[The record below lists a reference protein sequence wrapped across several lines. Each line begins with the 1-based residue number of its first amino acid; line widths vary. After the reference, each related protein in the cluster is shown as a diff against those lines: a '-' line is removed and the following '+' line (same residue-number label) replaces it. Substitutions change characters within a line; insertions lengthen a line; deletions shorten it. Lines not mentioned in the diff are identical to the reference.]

1 MVIVEFGSM
10 KKDCHMVAKRIA
22 VLVDKFDIK
31 VVRMWRRRNTEEII
45 LCDRLSKDFD
55 LSEYR
60 ITMESFRELE
70 EEFGPWDIDW
80 FASDWSKRMDRFASR
95 YWTSCW

>member
-1 MVIVEFGSM
+1 M

-22 VLVDKFDIK
+22 K
-31 VVRMWRRRNTEEII
+31 II

-60 ITMESFRELE
+60 ITMESFRE
-70 EEFGPWDIDW
+70 F
-80 FASDWSKRMDRFASR
+80 SDLRGSSPQ
-95 YWTSCW
+95 